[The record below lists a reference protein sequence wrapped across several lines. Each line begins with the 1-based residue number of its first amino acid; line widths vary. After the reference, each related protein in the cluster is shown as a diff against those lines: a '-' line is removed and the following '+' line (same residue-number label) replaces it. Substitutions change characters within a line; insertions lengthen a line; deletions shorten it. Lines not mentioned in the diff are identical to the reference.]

1 MGWVVKQWRLDAIE
15 ELLGEAARAD
25 LAAARASADRDA
37 RRAHRAAR
45 RTAAAAEA
53 ELAALERLGEELRAC
68 VREWQAWRRLPD
80 GPGAPVPTSDGEGF
94 VALELGALPDL
105 AAPAPAPPADAAV
118 PPAPAAARPTPVPP
132 AATASPPAPVPPAA
146 GSSPP
151 ASAQP
156 APAASAAPP
165 RRRPARASMHSS
177 ALTELFRATTRP

>member
-1 MGWVVKQWRLDAIE
+1 MGWVVKEWRLDAIE

-45 RTAAAAEA
+45 RTAAAAE
-53 ELAALERLGEELRAC
+53 EHLAALERLGEDLRAC
-68 VREWQAWRRLPD
+68 VRDWQAWRRLPD
-80 GPGAPVPTSDGEGF
+80 GPEAPVPASDAEGF
-94 VALELGALPDL
+94 VPLELEALPSL
-105 AAPAPAPPADAAV
+105 AAPAPAPP
-118 PPAPAAARPTPVPP
+118 PAAASPPAAVPP
-132 AATASPPAPVPPAA
+132 AATASAPAPVPPAA

-156 APAASAAPP
+156 ATAALPTLP